1 MRSPGRADRKDPAR
15 PGATQ
20 RVPDPMP
27 PSLTRSL
34 RRAAGALLLVLL
46 TFSPARAYV
55 LVGEHVLELM
65 AGALGPPRSLRVE
78 LRVRLTG
85 ADPDGPREL
94 RQTVRSR
101 PPGRLRAETW
111 GEGYQRL
118 HVSDGERHFTARDGR
133 LQGPGRPPGDLIL
146 DLLIPRRRVE
156 LARRLSELGVDI
168 GRSAL
173 GRFGER
179 VCWVVGSAHPS
190 DEVPQLWV
198 DQATFR
204 PVRLRLPALPGEQ
217 GSAPLEFRYSDW
229 QPIDGGA
236 YPRRMEVLS
245 GGALQQELRV
255 EDLAAD
261 VSLEAGLF
269 DIEALRARLAAT
281 PPSTPAAAPLPS
293 APGTPPAAP

>member
-1 MRSPGRADRKDPAR
+1 
-15 PGATQ
+15 
-20 RVPDPMP
+20 MP

-46 TFSPARAYV
+46 TVTPARGYV

-65 AGALGPPRSLRVE
+65 TGALGPPRSLRVE

-94 RQTVRSR
+94 RQTVSFR

-118 HVSDGERHFTARDGR
+118 HVVDGDRHLTARDGR
-133 LQGPGRPPGDLIL
+133 LQGPDRLPGDLIH

-156 LARRLSELGVDI
+156 LARRLEDLGVDLE
-168 GRSAL
+168 RSGL

-179 VCWVVGSAHPS
+179 VCWVVGSLRPG
-190 DEVPQLWV
+190 DEAPQLWV

-204 PVRLRLPALPGEQ
+204 PVRLRLPAVPGDQ
-217 GSAPLEFRYSDW
+217 GSAPLELRYSDW

-245 GGALQQELRV
+245 GGALRQELRV
-255 EDLAAD
+255 DDLAAD

-269 DIEALRARLAAT
+269 DLEALRARLAAT
-281 PPSTPAAAPLPS
+281 PPSVPPVAPPPS
-293 APGTPPAAP
+293 APVLPPAAP